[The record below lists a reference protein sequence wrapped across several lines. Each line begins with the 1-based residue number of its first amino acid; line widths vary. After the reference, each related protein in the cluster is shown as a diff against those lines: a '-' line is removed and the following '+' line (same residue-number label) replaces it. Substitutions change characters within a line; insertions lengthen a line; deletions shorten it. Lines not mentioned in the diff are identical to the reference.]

1 MSEDKETQH
10 KVSRREFLLA
20 SLLVP
25 GTAILAGCGGGG
37 GSTFHNIPVTDTMR
51 EASMAAIDVKKATLA
66 GKDAPTIN
74 RALAD
79 FMKGRAEFEDAGV
92 STDGCAWG
100 RFTDGRLAIII
111 NNRPPGTSKA
121 AALPRSVQ
129 SRGAGLP
136 QSTQID
142 IFDALGP
149 AFNHPAQ
156 GIQDMISARGYSSP
170 SVIVRTGT
178 IEELKSVQNPGIF
191 FIAGHGGLGNIRGNS
206 NNNPINNPTVFSIWT
221 SDNVRTKDAS
231 GIEHLDTVKQQRY
244 AADLDSNR
252 LVYMQG
258 LVDYFGPFNAPV
270 DQWHFAITPAFVT
283 AYMHF
288 APNCIVY
295 INACSGDNADFKK
308 AVLDK
313 GAGLYVGWTQPI
325 YDFAATSA
333 ALFFFDRLLGTNIV
347 PPVDSSNPPP
357 LDWQSIRSAMATT
370 LQPSHPFY
378 YDESPAQ
385 LGVRDSRLIFTPGQG
400 DAAVVVPSISAIS
413 ADWANHRITLTG
425 LFGSKAGTAAENS
438 TTTTAGAP
446 MTVIS
451 WTSTTVVLQLPDDCN
466 NVMLSV
472 DGRTGNIVTVPAAQS
487 KIDPTSKSISTGQ
500 TATFTASTVA
510 TVPQG
515 AFLAYHWSTTGNFG
529 LISDSRGHVGGAG
542 RPIVSTDSQVLYT
555 PNPGASGQDTVTV
568 DITIV
573 NGAQKTDLGPAIA
586 TVTVSNGTVVNPPI
600 VNPPIPP
607 RG

>member
-1 MSEDKETQH
+1 
-10 KVSRREFLLA
+10 
-20 SLLVP
+20 
-25 GTAILAGCGGGG
+25 
-37 GSTFHNIPVTDTMR
+37 MR
-51 EASMAAIDVKKATLA
+51 EASMAAIDVKRATLA

-142 IFDALGP
+142 IFDASTLLNPVQGTQDV
-149 AFNHPAQ
+149 FSHPAQ

-191 FIAGHGGLGNIRGNS
+191 FISGHSGLGNIRGNVNS
-206 NNNPINNPTVFSIWT
+206 QPKNNPTVFSIWT
-221 SDNVRTKDAS
+221 SDKVRPKDAS

-252 LVYMQG
+252 LVYMHAQVATFG
-258 LVDYFGPFNAPV
+258 LLRTPV
-270 DQWHFAITPAFVT
+270 YEWHFAITPAFVT

-288 APNCIVY
+288 APNCIVC
-295 INACSGDNADFKK
+295 IDSCSSDNADFKK

-313 GAGLYVGWTQPI
+313 GAGLYVGWTQPTF
-325 YDFAATSA
+325 DEFSTPA

-347 PPVDSSNPPP
+347 PPVASSDPPP
-357 LDWQSIRSAMATT
+357 LAWQSIRSEMSTT
-370 LQPSHPFY
+370 LQPGRPIY
-378 YDESPAQ
+378 YNESPAQ
-385 LGVRDSRLIFTPGQG
+385 FGLRDSRLIFTPGQG

-413 ADWANHRITLTG
+413 ADWANRRITLTG

-487 KIDPTSKSISTGQ
+487 KIDPTSIRISPGQ

-515 AFLAYHWSTTGNFG
+515 AFLRYHWSTTGNFG
-529 LISDSRGHVGGAG
+529 LISDSGGDIGGAG
-542 RPIVSTDSQVLYT
+542 RPIVSLDSQLLYT

-586 TVTVSNGTVVNPPI
+586 TVTVSNGAGA
-600 VNPPIPP
+600 NPPIPVHAP
-607 RG
+607 PGF